1 MVTEMRNDFVVHQND
16 RTTYELITGH
26 RFPIVVAVSGE
37 EVMFLEVHKKRGAN
51 KWQEYLREGVYIGV
65 QGRTA
70 ENIFG
75 TEQGIVKAIT
85 VRRLPVG
92 KTRGAELVTEVQ
104 AGVAFYISG
113 EDEEDTAGI
122 VVRVLGW
129 RLAATRGE
137 RVQAAQSEI
146 ARKRLLGTRL

>member
-1 MVTEMRNDFVVHQND
+1 MAGYVGDRDEERLRCPSND

-37 EVMFLEVHKKRGAN
+37 EVMFLEVHKKSGAN

-70 ENIFG
+70 ENILG
-75 TEQGIVKAIT
+75 TEQGIFRAIT

-92 KTRGAELVTEVQ
+92 KTWDA
-104 AGVAFYISG
+104 
-113 EDEEDTAGI
+113 
-122 VVRVLGW
+122 
-129 RLAATRGE
+129 
-137 RVQAAQSEI
+137 
-146 ARKRLLGTRL
+146 

>member
-1 MVTEMRNDFVVHQND
+1 M
-16 RTTYELITGH
+16 
-26 RFPIVVAVSGE
+26 
-37 EVMFLEVHKKRGAN
+37 
-51 KWQEYLREGVYIGV
+51 YLGV
-65 QGRTA
+65 QGRVA
-70 ENIFG
+70 ENILG
-75 TEQGIVKAIT
+75 TEQGIFRAIT

-92 KTRGAELVTEVQ
+92 KTWGAELVTKVQ

-113 EDEEDTAGI
+113 EGEEYTAGI